1 MLGPSTSLHSRLHQ
15 YDSSSS
21 EDEEERLN
29 REEEEEEEQER
40 LLSMQHG
47 EANEAASRK
56 SSNNKRSRQQT
67 DAEIAN
73 ALNSKS
79 SSTDGVDESGKKRM
93 KRVVLDET
101 KLTGSRGLIAIRRE
115 FPIRLRYKDP
125 KQELLKMRK
134 SRSLSDSERRA
145 LKQKQFDMEVNA
157 SANYI
162 SSLMDAYQT
171 FAMDIAPNMH
181 YTDTFNRIQDL
192 GSRKMVREYMDNMRE
207 EICREHM
214 NKIYGVERT
223 DKLMRELEY
232 GLNATKERL
241 DEDNDTVI
249 AKGRVTDPKSSDM
262 RAPRKLGVL
271 VSNDSTVIQPSN
283 KSTDGSGIQ
292 ENDAINKASN
302 VPGESD
308 ENSDKMSKNSGDD
321 DDNAPG
327 TNFQGGYVNASGDVN
342 KPTGEDDEEAEAIFD
357 DIHTPISKQ
366 NSDDINEKT
375 EKDQEEDDEEAEAI
389 FDDVSLSAT
398 PKDGADAND
407 KPEDFQLDKNE
418 DDEDGEEAVATFDKF
433 STLAAKVDTPSD
445 IEDANEKKR
454 DEGVDDEN
462 DMERTIEES
471 DKYEGKN
478 EESMI
483 EEFSQFEETDI
494 QEKPMS
500 ESSQKFMETQTI
512 MPSMTQASMLLS
524 KSQDHLTFDAS
535 QNFVET
541 QTIVPS
547 MTQGTF
553 LNADGL
559 EQLDIDSSQALEETQ
574 TIVPTMT
581 PTSQRG
587 QRELDYLLT
596 SQEY

>member
-21 EDEEERLN
+21 EDEEERLS

-47 EANEAASRK
+47 EANETASRK

-79 SSTDGVDESGKKRM
+79 TDGVDESGKKKKKRM
-93 KRVVLDET
+93 VLDET

-115 FPIRLRYKDP
+115 FPSRLKYKDP
-125 KQELLKMRK
+125 KLELLKMRK
-134 SRSLSDSERRA
+134 SRSLSDSERRT

-192 GSRKMVREYMDNMRE
+192 GSRKMVRDYLDNMRE

-223 DKLMRELEY
+223 EKLMRELEY

-241 DEDNDTVI
+241 DEDNDSDI
-249 AKGRVTDPKSSDM
+249 AKGRVTDPKASDT

-271 VSNDSTVIQPSN
+271 VSNHSAENQHSN
-283 KSTDGSGIQ
+283 KSTDGSGVQ
-292 ENDAINKASN
+292 ENDAINNTRN
-302 VPGESD
+302 VPGDSD
-308 ENSDKMSKNSGDD
+308 ENNDKMSKDLGDD
-321 DDNAPG
+321 DAPATTFQGDNAVA
-327 TNFQGGYVNASGDVN
+327 NGDAN
-342 KPTGEDDEEAEAIFD
+342 EPTEEDQEDDDEETEAIFD
-357 DIHTPISKQ
+357 DVYTPVSKQ
-366 NSDDINEKT
+366 NSDAANEKT
-375 EKDQEEDDEEAEAI
+375 EKDQVDDEEAI

-407 KPEDFQLDKNE
+407 KTEDIQLDEN
-418 DDEDGEEAVATFDKF
+418 DDDGEETVATFDNF
-433 STLAAKVDTPSD
+433 STLATKEDTPSD
-445 IEDANEKKR
+445 IEEAHEKKG
-454 DEGVDDEN
+454 DEEVDDEN
-462 DMERTIEES
+462 DTEKTIEDTE
-471 DKYEGKN
+471 KYEGN
-478 EESMI
+478 MI

-494 QEKPMS
+494 QEKSMS
-500 ESSQKFMETQTI
+500 EASQKFMETQTI
-512 MPSMTQASMLLS
+512 MPTMTQASMLMS
-524 KSQDHLTFDAS
+524 KSQDHLTFDAT
-535 QNFVET
+535 QNFEET

-547 MTQGTF
+547 MTQGTS
-553 LNADGL
+553 LDADGL

-574 TIVPTMT
+574 TIVPSMT